1 MKYEDRGI
9 PMVSAKLYDFSGNL
23 KGTVEL
29 PETLFG
35 APVNKAVLYESV
47 KQYLANQRS
56 GTAKAKGR
64 SEVSYSTKKPYKQ
77 KGTGRARAGMRSSPI
92 WRHGGVVF
100 GPHPRDYRYTVPR
113 KTKRLALVSALSDKG
128 QSESVILVEGVAFD
142 KPKTKPFASFLKAAG
157 LGGKRVLFVTEAWN
171 DAVYRSMRNIPGVEI
186 AVSRNVNAYGVL
198 RAEVLLLTREGLSSL
213 EGVFA
218 Q

>member
-9 PMVSAKLYDFSGNL
+9 PMASAKLYDFSGNL

-77 KGTGRARAGMRSSPI
+77 
-92 WRHGGVVF
+92 
-100 GPHPRDYRYTVPR
+100 
-113 KTKRLALVSALSDKG
+113 
-128 QSESVILVEGVAFD
+128 
-142 KPKTKPFASFLKAAG
+142 
-157 LGGKRVLFVTEAWN
+157 
-171 DAVYRSMRNIPGVEI
+171 
-186 AVSRNVNAYGVL
+186 
-198 RAEVLLLTREGLSSL
+198 
-213 EGVFA
+213 
-218 Q
+218 